1 MIEIKRI
8 LVPTDFSDYSR
19 YALHYAKAFAQS
31 FQAQLIL
38 MHCCEHSVLGAGT
51 EAYHFSVPE
60 YIAKVEENE
69 KSALEELAAD
79 LTAQGFNVI
88 AVFAVGA
95 APTAIVEAASE
106 HDVDMIIIATH
117 GRTGFSHM
125 VFGSTAE
132 KVVRLSP
139 CPVLTVKNPE
149 HDFVKP

>member
-19 YALHYAKAFAQS
+19 YALRYAKAFARS

-60 YIAKVEENE
+60 YIAKVEENA
-69 KSALEELAAD
+69 KSALEEQAAD
-79 LTAQGFNVI
+79 LASQGFNVI
-88 AVFAVGA
+88 PVFAVGA
-95 APTAIVEAASE
+95 APTSIVEAASE

-117 GRTGFSHM
+117 GRTGFSHL

-149 HDFVKP
+149 HDFVKL

>member
-8 LVPTDFSDYSR
+8 LIPTDFSDYSR
-19 YALHYAKAFAQS
+19 YSLRYAKAFAQS

-69 KSALEELAAD
+69 KSALEELAAE
-79 LTAQGFNVI
+79 LVREGFDVI
-88 AVFAVGA
+88 PVFAVGS
-95 APTAIVEAASE
+95 APTTIVEAAQE
-106 HDVDMIIIATH
+106 HGVDMIIIATH
-117 GRTGFSHM
+117 GRTGFSHL

-149 HDFVKP
+149 HDFIKP